1 MRGDLGFGEGGGAH
15 GDLEEAREAAGDER
29 DGLKVEGLPRAQ
41 VADVPPEVGL
51 LAVAAVEFEFGAKVD
66 GGIWAR
72 EVFGQGEG
80 WVGVAVILEFLGD
93 HGGSALGNG
102 DGWRDEGRCT
112 GLMGW
117 CVGGGAVGG

>member
-1 MRGDLGFGEGGGAH
+1 M
-15 GDLEEAREAAGDER
+15 
-29 DGLKVEGLPRAQ
+29 
-41 VADVPPEVGL
+41 GL
-51 LAVAAVEFEFGAKVD
+51 LAVAAIEFEFRAKVD
-66 GGIWAR
+66 GGIWAG

-93 HGGSALGNG
+93 HGGSPLGNG

-117 CVGGGAVGG
+117 CVGGGAVGGEVAVRRVSVTTKSGIVDDSGR

>member
-1 MRGDLGFGEGGGAH
+1 MGFGEGGGAH
-15 GDLEEAREAAGDER
+15 GDLEEAREAAGNER
-29 DGLKVEGLPRAQ
+29 DGLEVKGLPRAQ

-51 LAVAAVEFEFGAKVD
+51 LAVAAVEFEFGAEVD
-66 GGIWAR
+66 SGVGAR

-80 WVGVAVILEFLGD
+80 RVGVAVVLKFLGD
-93 HGGSALGNG
+93 DRGSALGNG
-102 DGWRDEGRCT
+102 DRWRDEGRCT